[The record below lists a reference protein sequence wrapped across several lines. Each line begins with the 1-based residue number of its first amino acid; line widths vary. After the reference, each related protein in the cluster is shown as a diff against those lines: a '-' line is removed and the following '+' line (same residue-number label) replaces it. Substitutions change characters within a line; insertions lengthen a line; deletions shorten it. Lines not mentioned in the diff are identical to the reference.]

1 MDEKIIKVQFH
12 VPVDGRQEYY
22 FTSFAAIYEHFT
34 AQQIGCALRTL
45 WASTL
50 PKATTQC
57 VISRHS
63 VFSKPQSNSKNKI

>member
-22 FTSFAAIYEHFT
+22 FTSFAAIYKHFT

-57 VISRHS
+57 VVSRHP
-63 VFSKPQSNSKNKI
+63 VIRKAQNKK